1 MIIDKTDG
9 YIEESNGNKYLILA
23 STNKNKQV
31 LIKYTELWDKI
42 KNLIEW
48 NSIKKINCDN
58 TGEYEKDFMKIKFNS
73 DDNLPSNKILKLH
86 NMKIIV
92 RSVFEDNGK
101 CYPQIFLDECL
112 YEL

>member
-1 MIIDKTDG
+1 M
-9 YIEESNGNKYLILA
+9 
-23 STNKNKQV
+23 
-31 LIKYTELWDKI
+31 
-42 KNLIEW
+42 KNLTEC
-48 NSIKKINCDN
+48 NSIKA
-58 TGEYEKDFMKIKFNS
+58 GEYEKDFMKIKFNS

-101 CYPQIFLDECL
+101 CYLQIFLDECL